1 MAFRR
6 IPSPL
11 LAAFV
16 LLFVG
21 LVSLMP
27 LAGRARAASADID
40 VNDILNDPAS
50 PVLGNAKGKV
60 TIIEFTDYRCPYCRV
75 MQSRLDV
82 LLRENREIRLVMKEW
97 PIFGETSVYAAKV
110 ALAANWQGKYGAV
123 HAALFAL
130 PRTMDKDA
138 VREAAGKA
146 GVDLARL
153 DKDLA
158 ARGPEIAAMLARN
171 DTAAR
176 LFQLQGTPG
185 FVIGHDVYFGA
196 LSLERNRCSQATA
209 LSGAG
214 V

>member
-1 MAFRR
+1 MTSRR
-6 IPSPL
+6 APL
-11 LAAFV
+11 LLLGAF
-16 LLFVG
+16 LFF
-21 LVSLMP
+21 VSLAGF
-27 LAGRARAASADID
+27 LAPSGSARAASADID
-40 VNDILNDPAS
+40 VNDIVTDPSS
-50 PVLGNAKGKV
+50 PVLGNPKGKV

-82 LLRENREIRLVMKEW
+82 LLRENKDIRLVIKEW
-97 PIFGETSVYAAKV
+97 PIFGEASVYAARV

-146 GVDLARL
+146 GVDLIRL

-171 DTAAR
+171 DVAAR

-196 LSLERNRCSQATA
+196 LSLEQLRRYVKAA
-209 LSGAG
+209 K
-214 V
+214 